1 MPLFCFRD
9 TRRSV
14 LRLSGPDCD
23 DLLQGIVT
31 SDVKRAT
38 PSRSLYAALLTP
50 QGKYL
55 ADFIL
60 LREEDGAIRMDLP
73 ASLAEATMRKI
84 QMYRLRR
91 DMQIEPASM
100 EVACV
105 FGEGA
110 AEAAG
115 LDPAPGSA
123 AQRDGMLVTVDP
135 RHAGLGVRLCG
146 NDSIASAAGLGAEEA
161 TVEDWDRLRIRLG
174 VPEGG
179 VDLLPEEVFP
189 LEAGLDRLD
198 GVDFH
203 KGCYVGQEVTAR
215 MRHKTV
221 LRKAIVRVRV
231 EGEAPERGAQVMA
244 DGRPAGMMLSAAN
257 GEGLAQLRLDRVA
270 EAGSIQAG
278 EATLAVLE

>member
-1 MPLFCFRD
+1 MALSCFHD
-9 TRRSV
+9 TRRGV

-31 SDVKRAT
+31 SDIKRAAVN
-38 PSRSLYAALLTP
+38 RSLYAALLTP

-73 ASLAEATMRKI
+73 ASLADATMRKI
-84 QMYRLRR
+84 SMYRLRR
-91 DMQIEPASM
+91 DVQIEPVGM
-100 EVACV
+100 KIACV
-105 FGEGA
+105 FGDGA
-110 AEAAG
+110 AEATG
-115 LDPAPGSA
+115 LAPAPGSA
-123 AQRDGMLVTVDP
+123 AQRGDMLITVDP

-146 NDSIASAAGLGAEEA
+146 KDSFTAALDLGATEA
-161 TVEDWDRLRIRLG
+161 TVEDWDSLRIGLG

-221 LRKAIVRVRV
+221 LRKAVVRVRV
-231 EGEAPERGAQVMA
+231 EGATPDRGTQVMA
-244 DGRPAGMMLSAAN
+244 DGRPAGTMLSAVN
-257 GEGLAQLRLDRVA
+257 GEGLAHLRLDRVA
-270 EAGSIQAG
+270 ESDSIQAG
-278 EATLAVLE
+278 DATLVVLE